1 MSVDWPFSFDSSSAS
16 SGTSSL
22 PGSSSFCL
30 VSVHLNTNLSW
41 EPNVWSGALHLELN
55 ATLASRMVESPK
67 SCSSATWRQGGR
79 PRVLGSAESL
89 FSMDPG
95 HSDVDLLLFFL
106 RGLSSRAAHQK
117 RFATKAISLEPKLPK
132 RSKKL
137 RLRKTQKDLKRF
149 FLQSLALRGRSPRRS
164 EVVKVR
170 RPLSRRRYFTS
181 MVSFTSFSSTKAMTS
196 SADRT
201 SLPSISKISS
211 PMRSP

>member
-1 MSVDWPFSFDSSSAS
+1 M
-16 SGTSSL
+16 
-22 PGSSSFCL
+22 
-30 VSVHLNTNLSW
+30 
-41 EPNVWSGALHLELN
+41 WSGALHVELN

-106 RGLSSRAAHQK
+106 RGLSSRASHQK

-137 RLRKTQKDLKRF
+137 RLRKTQKDRKRF
-149 FLQSLALRGRSPRRS
+149 SQSLALRGRSPRRS